1 MVTWYSTLGNVVFS
15 YILLSFLMFTI
26 HKQDVIGCLIN
37 AVIRMN
43 SGSNNRVKA
52 NPFMMLMVDPFPASN
67 GCSAVIKIMVTRI
80 NPSTMVKTL
89 LA

>member
-1 MVTWYSTLGNVVFS
+1 MVTWYSILGNVVFS

-52 NPFMMLMVDPFPASN
+52 NPFKMLMVDPFPTSN
-67 GCSAVIKIMVTRI
+67 GCSAVIKIMVTII
-80 NPSTMVKTL
+80 NPSTMFKTL